1 MKKNINAKT
10 SIERAIEAAGGIQ
23 ALADLLGITYGAVWQ
38 WRAGHTVPTP
48 ERAVAIEKALKSRVT
63 RYDLRPDVF
72 DV

>member
-1 MKKNINAKT
+1 M
-10 SIERAIEAAGGIQ
+10 
-23 ALADLLGITYGAVWQ
+23 LGITYGAVWQ

-48 ERAVAIEKALKSRVT
+48 ERAVAIEKALKARVT